1 MRTYEEALSIK
12 LVSVTKPVIE
22 EAETVDE
29 LIAFCARVSNPE
41 NQGNKDTAEKLVQ
54 YLIKHKHWSP
64 LDMADATFEIATTRD
79 IGRQALRHQSFKFQE
94 FSQRYAEAQEFVLR
108 EARMQDTENRQNS
121 LPCMD
126 ENLQW
131 WWAEVQM
138 DLINRA
144 EAIYIAALD
153 RGIAKEVA
161 RVVLPEGLTMSRLYM
176 KGSIRSWIHYLEV
189 RRDESTQ
196 KEHRLLAEAIAQA
209 ITEVTGLIN
218 PRPAS

>member
-12 LVSVTKPVIE
+12 LVSVTKPVID
-22 EAETVDE
+22 EADTVDE
-29 LIAFCARVSNPE
+29 LIAFCARVSNPA
-41 NQGNKDTAEKLVQ
+41 NQGNKESAEKLVQ

-64 LDMADATFEIATTRD
+64 LDMADATFEICTTRD

-108 EARMQDTENRQNS
+108 EARMQDTKNRQNS
-121 LPCMD
+121 LPCVD
-126 ENLQW
+126 EELQRW
-131 WWAEVQM
+131 WIKQQFAVLDVCAKAYHE
-138 DLINRA
+138 
-144 EAIYIAALD
+144 ALD

-209 ITEVTGLIN
+209 ITEVTGL
-218 PRPAS
+218 AA